1 MLTMCTFSDPN
12 CTLGLRQNMSC
23 NFVSDEAMSFV
34 EATEICNDLGLFS
47 QKNFELAEID
57 WDQLTNESMI
67 WIGSQRNGKEATTIA
82 SSRVTKSALTTS
94 TANLGYYCQ
103 AWSIRRL
110 EFQTIPCDSE
120 LPVFCQSDLIGKY

>member
-1 MLTMCTFSDPN
+1 
-12 CTLGLRQNMSC
+12 MSC